1 MRPVRAIILTAVCC
15 VVALGAFAVFRTVPA
30 SRLWKG
36 YRVLYVIS
44 DSLTDA
50 QVCAVLA
57 RNGCRDVVA
66 RSNQGIPIVSR
77 YSPVQAQGADSYITK
92 RNVFFRDES
101 NTALVCYVPEGQDL
115 ALSRALDE
123 LQTVPGAV
131 AGTDGTASFP
141 WISPIVCA
149 AFALV
154 CIVFAQQRLAIAP
167 ALLFLL
173 AFSLSRPQF
182 TTGAAACLASYG
194 YFMLQKIWGRHGFL
208 KSTGSP
214 LVVICLFAPA
224 VLLFVSSPLNVLF
237 YVVALAA
244 GFSAL
249 LLVALLKTMYDEKRH
264 RHSFVPVLI
273 RGARFIPLV
282 GRGDG
287 KVIALLAGATAVML
301 VVSLTG
307 TMVRASAAEEIA
319 PAVPAPVAGAV
330 RLPDLDD
337 FLAWSWQTITFPYR
351 RLSEG
356 NAQPPVDGDYVVMP
370 EYVEENG
377 SITEREKTAYVY
389 NGAFRSS
396 VYDSVRHL
404 PYPALEKMLLRQGK
418 DARYSYARGGS
429 AAGERFGTA
438 LLVVFMLIP
447 AGIIGYVVLVRR
459 RYGIGF

>member
-1 MRPVRAIILTAVCC
+1 MTAALCA
-15 VVALGAFAVFRTVPA
+15 VALCAFAVFRTVPV

-50 QVCAVLA
+50 QVHAVLA

-77 YSPVQAQGADSYITK
+77 YSPVQMQDADSYITK

-101 NTALVCYVPEGQDL
+101 NTALLCYVPEGQDM

-123 LQTVPGAV
+123 LQSVPGAF

-141 WISPIVCA
+141 WASPIVCA
-149 AFALV
+149 VFALV
-154 CIVFAQQRLAIAP
+154 CIVFARQRLAIAP

-173 AFSLSRPQF
+173 AFALSRPQF
-182 TTGAAACLASYG
+182 TTGAAVCLASYG
-194 YFMLQKIWGRHGFL
+194 FFMLQKIRGRRGFL
-208 KSTGSP
+208 KGAFSP
-214 LVVICLFAPA
+214 LVVICLFAPV

-237 YVVALAA
+237 YVVALVAGGAA
-244 GFSAL
+244 L
-249 LLVALLKTMYDEKRH
+249 VLVARLKTVYDEKRN
-264 RHSFVPVLI
+264 RHSFAPVLI
-273 RGARFIPLV
+273 RGARFIPLIERRDV
-282 GRGDG
+282 
-287 KVIALLAGATAVML
+287 KVIALLVFATAVML
-301 VVSLTG
+301 LVSLAG
-307 TMVRASAAEEIA
+307 TMVQSPVSEGIV
-319 PAVPAPVAGAV
+319 PAVPAPVAGSA

-337 FLAWSWQTITFPYR
+337 FLAWSWQTVTFPYR
-351 RLSEG
+351 RLSDG
-356 NAQPPVDGDYVVMP
+356 NAQSPVDGDTVVMP
-370 EYVEENG
+370 EYAEENG
-377 SITEREKTAYVY
+377 VITERGKTAFVY

-418 DARYSYARGGS
+418 DARYSYARGGRS
-429 AAGERFGTA
+429 AGERFGPA

-459 RYGIGF
+459 HYGISF

>member
-1 MRPVRAIILTAVCC
+1 MTAVLCA
-15 VVALGAFAVFRTVPA
+15 VALSAFAVFRTVPV

-50 QVCAVLA
+50 QVHAVLA

-77 YSPVQAQGADSYITK
+77 YSPVQMQGADSYITK

-101 NTALVCYVPEGQDL
+101 NTALLCYVPEGQDV

-123 LQTVPGAV
+123 LQSVPGAV

-141 WISPIVCA
+141 WTSPIVCA

-154 CIVFAQQRLAIAP
+154 CIVFARQRLAIAP

-173 AFSLSRPQF
+173 AFVLSRPQF
-182 TTGAAACLASYG
+182 TTGAAVCLATYG
-194 YFMLQKIWGRHGFL
+194 FFMLQKIWGRHGFL
-208 KSTGSP
+208 KGASSP
-214 LVVICLFAPA
+214 LVIICLFAPA

-237 YVVALAA
+237 YVVALVAGGAA
-244 GFSAL
+244 L
-249 LLVALLKTMYDEKRH
+249 VLVALLKTEYDKKHKDQHKRH
-264 RHSFVPVLI
+264 LFAPVLI
-273 RGARFIPLV
+273 RSARFIPLV
-282 GRGDG
+282 ERGDV
-287 KVIALLAGATAVML
+287 KVIVLLAFATAVML
-301 VVSLTG
+301 FVSLAG
-307 TMVRASAAEEIA
+307 AAVQSPVSEGIA
-319 PAVPAPVAGAV
+319 PAVPAPVAGAA
-330 RLPDLDD
+330 RLPDFDD
-337 FLAWSWQTITFPYR
+337 FLAWSWQTVTFPYR
-351 RLSEG
+351 RLSDG
-356 NAQPPVDGDYVVMP
+356 NAQPPVDGDTVVMP
-370 EYVEENG
+370 EYAEENG
-377 SITEREKTAYVY
+377 VITERGKTAFVY

-418 DARYSYARGGS
+418 DARYSYARGGRS
-429 AAGERFGTA
+429 VGERFGTV

-447 AGIIGYVVLVRR
+447 AGIIGYVVLIRR
-459 RYGIGF
+459 HYGISF